1 MGQARVGI
9 IANPVSARDIRRV
22 IANAGSLQISDRAN
36 IVLRALSGLCA
47 GGVDEVVMMPDKGSL
62 VSHILRGIRH
72 ARAVEEQDAALGHGR
87 QRFPQ
92 VYFLDMPVT
101 GTVDD
106 TKYAAR
112 QMQQMGVE
120 IVLVLGGDGTH
131 RAVVGAAPELVI
143 AGIST
148 GTNNAFPENR
158 EATIVGMAAALARD
172 GRLPKHLAFAD
183 NKILQAHDKNGMK
196 EIALVDIAVVS
207 DRYVGAR
214 ALWRVETFK
223 ELFVTFCDP
232 CAIGMS
238 AIAACLTP
246 IGRDEKGGLHAT
258 MGRMS
263 FSPITIHAPIA
274 PGLVVALGIADYA
287 PIKEGEVFTP
297 SIPVGA
303 LAFDGEREVFF
314 DMQDHVEISLHERA
328 FRTLDIAAIMNFA
341 SKNQLLAMR
350 KN

>member
-1 MGQARVGI
+1 MGQAKVGI

-22 IANAGSLQISDRAN
+22 VANAGSLQISDRAN
-36 IVLRALSGLCA
+36 IVLRALSGLVA

-62 VSHILRGIRH
+62 VSHVLRGIRH
-72 ARAVEEQDAALGHGR
+72 ARAVEGQDMAAAHRR

-92 VYFLDMPVT
+92 VHFLDMPVT
-101 GTVDD
+101 GTVED
-106 TKYAAR
+106 TRYAAQKMR
-112 QMQQMGVE
+112 GMGVE

-131 RAVVGAAPELVI
+131 RAVVAAAPDLVI

-158 EATIVGMAAALARD
+158 EATIVGLAASLAL
-172 GRLPKHLAFAD
+172 GQRLPAHVAFAD
-183 NKILQAHDKNGMK
+183 NKILQACDRNGMK
-196 EIALVDIAVVS
+196 EIALVDMAVVS

-223 ELFVTFCDP
+223 ELFVTFCDS

-238 AIAACLTP
+238 AIAACLAP
-246 IGRDEKGGLHAT
+246 VGRAEKGGLHVR
-258 MGRMS
+258 MGQAD
-263 FSPITIHAPIA
+263 FSSLTVHAPIA

-287 PIKEGEVFTP
+287 PIVEGEIFTP
-297 SIPVGA
+297 SILVGA

-314 DMQDHVEISLHERA
+314 DMQDKIEISLHERA

-341 SKNQLLAMR
+341 SKNQLLAGQ
-350 KN
+350 